1 LTKSRSDFVIA
12 ALLGAACVL
21 AAPGAAAQ
29 NWVTLLKNT
38 PAESFDDEDLRLFLD
53 AARKTLNE
61 APDNQPVTWE
71 NPKSR
76 NRGEMTVLRS
86 FESRGNACKEV
97 RVRNES
103 RGRKSDNRRILCK
116 VDERWRLVSEAQL
129 KANAKPKP

>member
-1 LTKSRSDFVIA
+1 MKLLNAMLFA
-12 ALLGAACVL
+12 GACALAGPPAF
-21 AAPGAAAQ
+21 AQ

-61 APDNQPVTWE
+61 APDNQPVAWE

-86 FESRGNACKEV
+86 FEWKGNACKEV

-103 RGRKSDNRRILCK
+103 RGRKSDNRRSLCR

-129 KANAKPKP
+129 KGK

>member
-1 LTKSRSDFVIA
+1 MTRSKSHFPLA

-53 AARKTLNE
+53 TARKVLDGGTPE
-61 APDNQPVTWE
+61 NQPVTWE

-86 FESRGNACKEV
+86 FDSKGRACKEV

-129 KANAKPKP
+129 KGK

>member
-1 LTKSRSDFVIA
+1 LTRSRSDFVIA
-12 ALLGAACVL
+12 ALLGAACIL
-21 AAPGAAAQ
+21 AAPVATAQ

-53 AARKTLNE
+53 TARKVLDGGVPE
-61 APDNQPVTWE
+61 NQPVSWE

-76 NRGEMTVLRS
+76 NRGEITALRR
-86 FESRGNACKEV
+86 FESKGRACTEV

-103 RGRKSDNRRILCK
+103 RSRKSDNRRILCK

-129 KANAKPKP
+129 KGK

>member
-1 LTKSRSDFVIA
+1 MTRSKSHFLFT
-12 ALLGAACVL
+12 ALLCAACVL

-29 NWVTLLKNT
+29 NWINLLKNT
-38 PAESFDDEDLRLFLD
+38 PAEYFDDEDLRLFLD
-53 AARKTLNE
+53 AARKTLDQ
-61 APDNQPVTWE
+61 APDNQPVAWE

-76 NRGEMTVLRS
+76 NRGEMTVLRT
-86 FESRGNACKEV
+86 FESKGNSCKEV

-129 KANAKPKP
+129 KGK

>member
-1 LTKSRSDFVIA
+1 MKSSKSRFLSA
-12 ALLGAACVL
+12 ALLGAACAL
-21 AAPGAAAQ
+21 LSPGAMAQ

-38 PAESFDDEDLRLFLD
+38 PAEYFDDEDLRLFLD

-61 APDNQPVTWE
+61 APDNQPVAWE

-86 FESRGNACKEV
+86 FESKGNACKEV

-103 RGRKSDNRRILCK
+103 RGRKSDNSRTLCK
-116 VDERWRLVSEAQL
+116 VDERWRLMGSSQM
-129 KANAKPKP
+129 KGK

>member
-1 LTKSRSDFVIA
+1 LRRFQSHFLLTV
-12 ALLGAACVL
+12 LLGAACAL
-21 AAPGAAAQ
+21 FAPVAAAQ

-53 AARKTLNE
+53 TARKVLDGG
-61 APDNQPVTWE
+61 APENQPVSWE

-76 NRGEMTVLRS
+76 NRGEITALRR
-86 FESRGNACKEV
+86 FESKGRACTEV

-103 RGRKSDNRRILCK
+103 RSRKSDNRRILCK

-129 KANAKPKP
+129 KGK

>member
-1 LTKSRSDFVIA
+1 MKLLTATLFATVC
-12 ALLGAACVL
+12 ALAVSPAS
-21 AAPGAAAQ
+21 AQ

-53 AARKTLNE
+53 TARKVLDGG
-61 APDNQPVTWE
+61 APESEPVSWE

-76 NRGEMTVLRS
+76 NRGDMTVLRN
-86 FESRGNACKEV
+86 FESKGRSCKEV

-103 RGRKSDNRRILCK
+103 RGRKSDNRRILCR

-129 KANAKPKP
+129 KGK

>member
-1 LTKSRSDFVIA
+1 MTRSKSYFLRAV
-12 ALLGAACVL
+12 LLGAACALV
-21 AAPGAAAQ
+21 APGAAAQ
-29 NWVTLLKNT
+29 NWVNLLKNT
-38 PAESFDDEDLRLFLD
+38 PAEYFDDEDLHLFLD
-53 AARKTLNE
+53 AARKALDQ

-76 NRGEMTVLRS
+76 NRGEMTVLRT
-86 FESRGNACKEV
+86 FESKGNSCKEV

-129 KANAKPKP
+129 KGK

>member
-1 LTKSRSDFVIA
+1 M
-12 ALLGAACVL
+12 LGAACAVF
-21 AAPGAAAQ
+21 APGAVAQ

-53 AARKTLNE
+53 AAHKTLNE
-61 APDNQPVTWE
+61 APDNQPVSWE

-86 FESRGNACKEV
+86 FESKGNACKDV

-103 RGRKSDNRRILCK
+103 RGRKSDNTRTLCK
-116 VDERWRLVSEAQL
+116 VDDRWRLMGSSQM
-129 KANAKPKP
+129 KGK

>member
-1 LTKSRSDFVIA
+1 MARPNSSSLLTV
-12 ALLGAACVL
+12 LLGAACALL
-21 AAPGAAAQ
+21 APAAAAQ

-53 AARKTLNE
+53 TARKVLDGG
-61 APDNQPVTWE
+61 APENQPVTWE

-76 NRGEMTVLRS
+76 NRGEITVLRR
-86 FESRGNACKEV
+86 FESKGRACTEV

-103 RGRKSDNRRILCK
+103 RSRKSDNRRILCK

-129 KANAKPKP
+129 KGK

>member
-1 LTKSRSDFVIA
+1 MK
-12 ALLGAACVL
+12 LLATILFAAACAL
-21 AAPGAAAQ
+21 ALPSASAQ

-53 AARKTLNE
+53 TARKVLDGG
-61 APDNQPVTWE
+61 APENQPVAWE

-76 NRGEMTVLRS
+76 NRGDMTVLRN
-86 FESRGNACKEV
+86 FESKGRPCKEV

-103 RGRKSDNRRILCK
+103 RGRKSDNRRILCR

-129 KANAKPKP
+129 KGK

>member
-1 LTKSRSDFVIA
+1 MK
-12 ALLGAACVL
+12 LLITTLFATACAL

-53 AARKTLNE
+53 TARKVLDGGTPE
-61 APDNQPVTWE
+61 NQPVAWE

-76 NRGEMTVLRS
+76 NRGEMTVLRN
-86 FESRGNACKEV
+86 FESKGRACKEV
-97 RVRNES
+97 SVRNES

-129 KANAKPKP
+129 KGK

>member
-1 LTKSRSDFVIA
+1 LIRSKCHLLFT

-29 NWVTLLKNT
+29 NWVALLKNT
-38 PAESFDDEDLRLFLD
+38 PAEYFDDEDLRLFLD
-53 AARKTLNE
+53 TARKVLDGG
-61 APDNQPVTWE
+61 APENQPVAWE

-76 NRGEMTVLRS
+76 NRGEMTVLRN
-86 FESRGNACKEV
+86 FESKGRSCKEV
-97 RVRNES
+97 RVRNEA

-129 KANAKPKP
+129 KKGK

>member
-1 LTKSRSDFVIA
+1 MKLLTATLFA
-12 ALLGAACVL
+12 TACALAGPPAF
-21 AAPGAAAQ
+21 AQ

-61 APDNQPVTWE
+61 APDNQPVAWE
-71 NPKSR
+71 NPKSH

-86 FESRGNACKEV
+86 FEWKGNACKEV

-103 RGRKSDNRRILCK
+103 RGRKSDNRRSLCR

-129 KANAKPKP
+129 KKGK

>member
-1 LTKSRSDFVIA
+1 MK
-12 ALLGAACVL
+12 LLITTLFATACAL

-53 AARKTLNE
+53 AARKVLDGG
-61 APDNQPVTWE
+61 APENQPVAWE

-76 NRGEMTVLRS
+76 NRGEMTVLRN
-86 FESRGNACKEV
+86 FESKGRACKEV

-129 KANAKPKP
+129 KGK